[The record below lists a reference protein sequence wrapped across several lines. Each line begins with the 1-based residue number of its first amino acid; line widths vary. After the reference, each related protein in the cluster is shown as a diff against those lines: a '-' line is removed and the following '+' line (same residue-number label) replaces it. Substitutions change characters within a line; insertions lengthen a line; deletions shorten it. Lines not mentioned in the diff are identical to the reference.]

1 MRTSEQ
7 VDKISAAI
15 VAAQGEMPAVPKT
28 AINPHFRN
36 KYAPLDA
43 IVKAT
48 APILAKHGLGVVQG
62 GEDAPFVDGHVSV
75 TTRIIHASGQWI
87 ESSLRMKPAKDD
99 PQGVGACVTYG
110 SRYGYRM
117 LGVITDEDD
126 DGNAASGAADNVAGD
141 KQKAPRKPKT
151 KTKTEAPASTQ
162 EKPDYKEFLEHM
174 ATARKYV
181 GDITYYAACKA
192 YGREH
197 ANEFRGADEMA
208 AIIDDLRKLAR
219 AKKGGAV

>member
-28 AINPHFRN
+28 AINPHFRK

-48 APILAKHGLGVVQG
+48 APVLAKHGLGVVQG
-62 GEDAPFVDGHVSV
+62 GTFWNDLGRVVI
-75 TTRIIHASGQWI
+75 TTRIIHATGQWI
-87 ESSLRMKPAKDD
+87 ESDLAMKPAKDD

-126 DGNAASGAADNVAGD
+126 DGNAASGKGEAAPD
-141 KQKAPRKPKT
+141 KPKRPSKPKT
-151 KTKTEAPASTQ
+151 TKTAEAPAETQ